1 MIQSLHLRCGA
12 TLVAAALSFSSATSF
27 AEEVRD
33 AASAPQQRPI
43 AVIAHRGGALLRPEN
58 TMPAFRHAAEIR
70 AASLAFDM
78 DMTADNR
85 VVVYHD
91 ALINPDFCKQPE
103 RPRAMAAPVRELP
116 LAAIPNLDCGSAPS
130 PHKDKQ

>member
-1 MIQSLHLRCGA
+1 MNPSLHLRCGA

-27 AEEVRD
+27 AEEVSD

-70 AASLAFDM
+70 AEYLEFDM
-78 DMTADNR
+78 EMTADDR

-91 ALINPDFCKQPE
+91 ALINRSEEHTSELQSLMRISYAVFRLKKQND
-103 RPRAMAAPVRELP
+103 RE
-116 LAAIPNLDCGSAPS
+116 
-130 PHKDKQ
+130 QT